1 METLAVAVDAFGGTA
16 FLPHL
21 EEIWQNIKNY
31 MVNGKNEADELNALK
46 CIREIAKAMSVAAG
60 SSRNGHPLEHLIDL
74 ITTTCLENFAD
85 PDLKYVTEC
94 GKLLMAAA
102 SSSTL
107 ACDIIVKM
115 EFDNLIGIYKKQ
127 ETLPKK
133 NKILNLIVDILTACR
148 LVGSK
153 KILPFKDE
161 LLNILT
167 ISMLDVTY
175 IPLRETAISGLQ
187 FIYLR
192 YF

>member
-1 METLAVAVDAFGGTA
+1 METLAVAVEAFEGTA
-16 FLPHL
+16 FVPYLDD
-21 EEIWQNIKNY
+21 IWQNIKNY
-31 MVNGKNEADELNALK
+31 MVNGKNETDELEALK

-60 SSRNGHPLEHLIDL
+60 SSRNGHPLEQFITL
-74 ITTTCLENFAD
+74 ITNTCLENFAD
-85 PDLKYVTEC
+85 PELKYVTQC

-102 SSSTL
+102 SSSSL
-107 ACDIIVKM
+107 ACDIIIKM
-115 EFDNLIGIYKKQ
+115 EFNNLIGIYKKQ

-133 NKILNLIVDILTACR
+133 KIILNLIVDILTACR

-167 ISMLDVTY
+167 ISVLDVTY
-175 IPLRETAISGLQ
+175 SPLRETAISGLQ
-187 FIYLR
+187 YFYLR